1 MSDHYK
7 VLQSM
12 RQVFTII
19 MTSIVL
25 LACSQAGNSRQQQDQ
40 NPAETETRVM
50 ISTEFG
56 DIVIKLYNETPVH
69 RDNFLKLAR
78 EGFYDGT
85 LFHRVIN
92 QFMIQGGD
100 PTSKQAVAGQPL
112 GSGGPDYTLPAEI
125 LPGLIHKKGA
135 LAAARQGD
143 QINPER
149 RSSGSQFYIVHGRV
163 FSFED
168 LDIMEQRSGTAFSDK
183 QRNVYTT
190 TGGAPHLDGAY
201 TVFGEVVSGLDVV
214 DRIAATPT
222 GQADRPVTDI
232 PMTITVIE

>member
-1 MSDHYK
+1 
-7 VLQSM
+7 M
-12 RQVFTII
+12 RQIATV
-19 MTSIVL
+19 VL
-25 LACSQAGNSRQQQDQ
+25 SFFMLFACSQPGSSNRQQVQEP
-40 NPAETETRVM
+40 NPATEPRVI

-56 DIVIKLYNETPVH
+56 DITIKLYNETPVH

-78 EGFYDGT
+78 EGFYNGT

-100 PTSKQAVAGQPL
+100 PVSKDALPGQPL

-125 LPGLIHKKGA
+125 IPGLIHKKGA

-143 QINPER
+143 QVNPER

-163 FSFED
+163 FSHED
-168 LDIMEQRSGTAFSDK
+168 LDIMEERTGAGLSARQRDIYST
-183 QRNVYTT
+183 V
-190 TGGAPHLDGAY
+190 GGAPHLDGAY

-214 DRIAATPT
+214 DRIATTQT
-222 GQADRPVTDI
+222 GAADRPVKDI
-232 PMTITVIE
+232 QLTISVME